1 MEGTK
6 FDTEVKKLDRFNL
19 YMKDARTEIGI
30 GVNELARRSG
40 VSASLISRIETGKR
54 GIPKFETLISLARH
68 LGVQN
73 IEMLLMAGHQ
83 ISAQELK
90 DLTPSKIGEKYITDE
105 EWAMLNDVKT
115 EAEKKEEAFQA
126 AIADPELKRWY
137 KELPNSEEEDLRK
150 LRKMWE
156 IITET
161 K

>member
-1 MEGTK
+1 M
-6 FDTEVKKLDRFNL
+6 DRFNL
-19 YMKDARTEIGI
+19 YMKDARNEIGI

-73 IEMLLMAGHQ
+73 IEMLLIAGHQ
-83 ISAQELK
+83 ISPQELK
-90 DLTPSKIGEKYITDE
+90 DLTPSKTAKKYITDE
-105 EWAMLNDVKT
+105 EWEILK
-115 EAEKKEEAFQA
+115 EIKKESQKNEEAFQA
-126 AIADPELKRWY
+126 AIKDPDLKRWY
-137 KELPNSEEEDLRK
+137 MELPDSEEEDLLK

-156 IITET
+156 IIKES